1 MPKSQPTGYYDPKT
15 GRFTP
20 IRAQNQP
27 VRAQNQP
34 KKKHKINLF
43 ILAVF
48 AVLFFVI
55 FVLPFAGN
63 KSDADDAAET
73 EPARAAENDGSLTL
87 YEVPDEPAA
96 LSEEPQTPEP
106 VPEPVSE
113 PVSEP
118 IPEPA
123 LSAPDPEPDP
133 EPVQTWTEEP
143 AQTWQPEEE
152 NTWQPEPEPVQTWE
166 PEPVQT
172 WTEEPAQ
179 TWQPEQE
186 YTWQPEPEP
195 VQTWEPVA
203 VVYVL
208 NTHTLKIHAS
218 WCGDVEKIK
227 PENYA
232 ETTDP
237 QTYLSWG
244 YTNCGHCGGCG

>member
-1 MPKSQPTGYYDPKT
+1 MPKTQPTGYYDPKT

-20 IRAQNQP
+20 IRGQNQP

-34 KKKHKINLF
+34 KKKHKINLV
-43 ILAVF
+43 ILAIF

-96 LSEEPQTPEP
+96 LPEEPQTPEP
-106 VPEPVSE
+106 IPEPVSE

-123 LSAPDPEPDP
+123 LSAPDPEPEP
-133 EPVQTWTEEP
+133 EPVRSWTPEP
-143 AQTWQPEEE
+143 E
-152 NTWQPEPEPVQTWE
+152 PEPEPVQTWE
-166 PEPVQT
+166 
-172 WTEEPAQ
+172 
-179 TWQPEQE
+179 PEQE

-195 VQTWEPVA
+195 VQTWEPDQNTA
-203 VVYVL
+203 GTWGGTDDPYWLQYTYEHEETTLYVL
-208 NTHTLKIHAS
+208 NTSSQKIHKPDCS
-218 WCGDVEKIK
+218 DVARIK

-232 ETTDP
+232 TTDDP
-237 QTYLSWG
+237 ETWLSWG